1 MGSVLQTIYAC
12 KLRPY
17 GVDLITFKK
26 ITIIEKGRKKERKNK
41 RNRRRKKKRKRIRKR
56 KKE

>member
-1 MGSVLQTIYAC
+1 MGSVLKTIYAC

-26 ITIIEKGRKKERKNK
+26 IILIEKERKKKERIKEIEEERKNK
-41 RNRRRKKKRKRIRKR
+41 RNRRRKK
-56 KKE
+56 E